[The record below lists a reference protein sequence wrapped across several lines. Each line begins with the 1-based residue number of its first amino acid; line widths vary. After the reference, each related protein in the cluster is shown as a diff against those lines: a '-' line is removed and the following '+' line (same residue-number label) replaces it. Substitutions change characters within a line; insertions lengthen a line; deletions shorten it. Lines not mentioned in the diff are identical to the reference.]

1 MSDAWELASWA
12 DAMVSHDAAW
22 WRAHP
27 EVQFSGKKFTAHPE
41 GLREFGVKEFKHAE
55 GNSGT
60 LGIEVAMYLG
70 ATRIL
75 LLGCDLKGTHYFGP
89 HGRGLKNTTEERF
102 RVFHRQFSE
111 RKRFPVVNCSPDS
124 ALDCFPRGNL
134 MDELNAY
141 GMACD
146 SPG

>member
-1 MSDAWELASWA
+1 
-12 DAMVSHDAAW
+12 MVSHDAQW

-27 EVQFSGKKFTAHPE
+27 EVTFRGPKFTAHPS
-41 GLREFGVKEFKHAE
+41 GLHEIGIKEFRHAE

-60 LGIEVAMYLG
+60 LGIEVAIYRG

-89 HGRGLKNTTEERF
+89 HSLPGLKNTTPERF
-102 RVFHRQFSE
+102 QIFQRQFALRSHL
-111 RKRFPVVNCSPDS
+111 PVVNCSPDS
-124 ALDCFPRGNL
+124 ALECFPRGNL
-134 MDELNAY
+134 LDELNAY